1 MGGGCWIP
9 GSALPA
15 CQLGALP
22 PLLNVSDDVSCPSQ
36 LFPLGTGQQ
45 GLFYTH
51 SQQLG
56 WLGTGLLPELCQVGS
71 VAVLPSQLLSEPTL
85 SSVLAGSGA
94 HLAGLSFQRG
104 SPRAGQE
111 SRVCLEGKNPPDH
124 PLLGRAEQGPFCPA
138 LGTSPPTLS
147 CPSAALTRGKECDR
161 DFMWGGMSHRKG
173 EPRRDVRIP
182 CALCPPDIRVPG
194 SAVTLSPCGHHPGA
208 SCSSWMKP
216 VPSLGQGWH
225 TSPSSWMPLR
235 VRDKP
240 KHPFFFPPGMKA
252 WSRGRAQSFRS
263 LPAAPSGS

>member
-15 CQLGALP
+15 CQLGSLP

-71 VAVLPSQLLSEPTL
+71 VAVLPSQLLSEPTP
-85 SSVLAGSGA
+85 SSVLVGSGA
-94 HLAGLSFQRG
+94 HLAGLSFQSG

-111 SRVCLEGKNPPDH
+111 SRVCLEAKNPPDH

-147 CPSAALTRGKECDR
+147 CPPAALTRGRECDR
-161 DFMWGGMSHRKG
+161 DFVEGGMSHTWAAGR
-173 EPRRDVRIP
+173 ES
-182 CALCPPDIRVPG
+182 PG
-194 SAVTLSPCGHHPGA
+194 GMSGSHVLSVLQIFEFQAQLSPSAHVGITL
-208 SCSSWMKP
+208 
-216 VPSLGQGWH
+216 V
-225 TSPSSWMPLR
+225 
-235 VRDKP
+235 
-240 KHPFFFPPGMKA
+240 
-252 WSRGRAQSFRS
+252 
-263 LPAAPSGS
+263 PAAPPG